1 MTPLRILVVDDE
13 QPARRRIR
21 QLLEDIADQVTVG
34 LVNEASDGLAALEK
48 LHQSIYDVVLLD
60 IRMPGMDGL
69 QLALHINAM
78 SPKPHIIF
86 LTAFDQYAVRAFEL
100 SATDYL
106 LKPVK
111 AERLQTALL
120 KVANATRAKP
130 SIEPPQWQAAL
141 VPNGRTHLRSTCWD
155 RVNLIPV
162 GDILYFRAELKYVTA
177 HTLDGEFLIEESL
190 AALEREFSDRLLRIH
205 RNCLVSRQAIAGY
218 IRDDSAS
225 ADHETQWLLLLRDC
239 SDRLPVSRRQLP
251 QLKQALKE

>member
-21 QLLEDIADQVTVG
+21 QLLEDISTQVTVG
-34 LVNEASDGLAALEK
+34 LVNEASDGLTALEM
-48 LHQSIYDVVLLD
+48 LHHSIYDVVLLD
-60 IRMPGMDGL
+60 IRMPAMDGL

-78 SPKPHIIF
+78 SPTPHIIF

-106 LKPVK
+106 LKPAK

-120 KVANATRAKP
+120 KAANATRANQ

-141 VPNGRTHLRSTCWD
+141 VPNGRTHLRSTCRD
-155 RVNLIPV
+155 RVTLIPID
-162 GDILYFRAELKYVTA
+162 DILYFRAELKYVTA
-177 HTLDGEFLIEESL
+177 YTLNGEFLIEASL

-205 RNCLVSRQAIAGY
+205 RNCLVFRQAIAGY

-225 ADHETQWLLLLRDC
+225 ADHEVQWLLLIRNC
-239 SDRLPVSRRQLP
+239 PNRLPVSRRQLP